1 MNDLPQSLEP
11 EISLEESPDLV
22 SGRMSELRKWAR
34 EKGVEEIECHT
45 PDFAGIARG
54 KVMPAEKWFGGV
66 ETRLPTSVFFSTITG
81 SYADSPHRELWSDA
95 DMILKPDLRT
105 ASSLPWATVPSIQ
118 VIHDVL
124 DLDGKPIDFAPRS
137 VLRRVLRGF
146 EKLGWKPVIAPELE
160 FYLTK
165 PNTDP
170 DLPLEPP
177 QGRSGRTQRSNQAFS
192 MQGIDEYESV
202 TDHIYDFAAAQ
213 GVEIDTIIQEFGP
226 AQLEVNLVH
235 GDAMEKADEVFIFK
249 RTVREA
255 ALRCGCYA
263 TFMAKP
269 IEGHA
274 GNAMHIHQSVV
285 DIDSGYNIFSD
296 AKGEPTDLFR
306 WFIGGQQKYSYAT
319 SALWA
324 PYVNSYRRLVPD
336 MSAPINLEW
345 GYDNRT
351 TGLRVPRSGPKNRR
365 VENRLIG
372 ADTNPYIAI
381 AGSLAAGLLGIRNK
395 IEPREPVTGNGFAG
409 GRALPYS
416 LLEGIEA
423 FAASEELADVLGQK
437 FVDMYTA
444 LKFEEYDAFM
454 QVISPWERQHLLLNV

>member
-1 MNDLPQSLEP
+1 MNELPQSLEP
-11 EISLEESPDLV
+11 EITLEESPDLV
-22 SGRMSELRKWAR
+22 SGRMSELRTWAK
-34 EKGVEEIECHT
+34 EKGVEEVECHT

-54 KVMPAEKWFGGV
+54 KVMPAAKWFTGV
-66 ETRLPTSVFFSTITG
+66 QTRLPTSVFFATITG

-95 DMILKPDLRT
+95 DMILQPDLHT
-105 ASSLPWATVPSIQ
+105 AASLPWATVPSIQ

-124 DLDGKPIDFAPRS
+124 DLDGKPIDFAPRT
-137 VLRRVLRGF
+137 VLRRVLDQY
-146 EKLGWKPVIAPELE
+146 KDLGWQPIVAPELE

-170 DLPLEPP
+170 NLPLEPP
-177 QGRSGRTQRSNQAFS
+177 QGRSGRTQRTNQAFS

-202 TDHIYDFAAAQ
+202 IDHIYDFAEAQ

-235 GDAMEKADEVFIFK
+235 GDAMNKADEVFIFK

-274 GNAMHIHQSVV
+274 GNAMHIHQSVQS
-285 DIDSGYNIFSD
+285 IHSGENIFSHKD
-296 AKGEPTDLFR
+296 GEPTDLFR
-306 WFIGGQQKYSYAT
+306 WFIGGQQQYSYAT

-351 TGLRVPRSGPKNRR
+351 TGLRVPRSNPRNRR

-372 ADTNPYIAI
+372 ADTNPYLAI
-381 AGSLAAGLLGIRNK
+381 AGSLAAGLLGIQNRV
-395 IEPREPVTGNGFAG
+395 EPRADVVGNSFEG

-416 LLEGIEA
+416 LLEGLDA
-423 FAASEELADVLGQK
+423 FTKSAELAEVLGQK
-437 FVDMYTA
+437 FIDMYAA

>member
-1 MNDLPQSLEP
+1 
-11 EISLEESPDLV
+11 
-22 SGRMSELRKWAR
+22 
-34 EKGVEEIECHT
+34 
-45 PDFAGIARG
+45 
-54 KVMPAEKWFGGV
+54 
-66 ETRLPTSVFFSTITG
+66 
-81 SYADSPHRELWSDA
+81 
-95 DMILKPDLRT
+95 
-105 ASSLPWATVPSIQ
+105 
-118 VIHDVL
+118 
-124 DLDGKPIDFAPRS
+124 
-137 VLRRVLRGF
+137 
-146 EKLGWKPVIAPELE
+146 
-160 FYLTK
+160 
-165 PNTDP
+165 
-170 DLPLEPP
+170 
-177 QGRSGRTQRSNQAFS
+177 

-423 FAASEELADVLGQK
+423 FAASEELAEVLGQK